1 MIGCEAN
8 LWSVTEKDLSAL
20 KIIFRQQYLSMKFA
34 PGALSRSAVRGQ
46 ASRAKL
52 ILGYFLASCLRVECG
67 VTLQLRS

>member
-8 LWSVTEKDLSAL
+8 LWSVTEKDLNAL
-20 KIIFRQQYLSMKFA
+20 KIIFRQQYLSDEVS
-34 PGALSRSAVRGQ
+34 PGALSRSIVRGQ

-52 ILGYFLASCLRVECG
+52 ILRYFPASCLRVECG